1 MSDLKK
7 QEEEKNISSNN
18 ATLREKRAKEVQYP
32 KGKLTAYERI
42 ELLVDK
48 GTFKEIDKLVTSKE
62 NPDGE
67 AVITGTGMIHGRPIY
82 IFSEDFSVMGGSL
95 GKIVSEKI
103 LKIMDLALES
113 KSPIIGIKD
122 SGGARIQEGIAS
134 LYGYANIF
142 KKNVECSGVVPQI
155 SIVVGP
161 SAGGAVYSPAL
172 TDIIFQVKDIGQ
184 MYVTGPSVVKTVTGE
199 DVSYEELGGIMA
211 HGSNSGVSH
220 QITDTEEQAF
230 EEVRYLLSFL
240 PQSAYQK
247 PPRFLT
253 EDTEDRVSELS
264 LIHI

>member
-18 ATLREKRAKEVQYP
+18 ETLREKRAKEVQYP

-103 LKIMDLALES
+103 LKIMDL
-113 KSPIIGIKD
+113 
-122 SGGARIQEGIAS
+122 
-134 LYGYANIF
+134 
-142 KKNVECSGVVPQI
+142 
-155 SIVVGP
+155 
-161 SAGGAVYSPAL
+161 
-172 TDIIFQVKDIGQ
+172 
-184 MYVTGPSVVKTVTGE
+184 
-199 DVSYEELGGIMA
+199 EL
-211 HGSNSGVSH
+211 
-220 QITDTEEQAF
+220 
-230 EEVRYLLSFL
+230 
-240 PQSAYQK
+240 
-247 PPRFLT
+247 
-253 EDTEDRVSELS
+253 
-264 LIHI
+264 